1 MRDKMRVYFGLD
13 FGTTNSALVGI
24 RKVGNT
30 TSFIKFQD
38 EAGNP
43 FPSLVLLHK
52 VDGTIKTGR
61 EAWRNQ
67 KALSDDYY
75 VIHSIKSIIDTNKSW
90 NVGNKK
96 WTPIE
101 VAGEIFKALKKQ
113 VSDRGYDLR
122 EAMVSIP
129 VGFSS
134 SKRICLREAA
144 KLAGI
149 EIVDFV
155 SESTAAVFNNYTDVK
170 DYSKVAVFDWGGGTL
185 DVSILDNVD
194 GSIAEIATAGLSI
207 GGDDIN
213 KVIATQIHRRISK
226 KYSLGK
232 SFDNI
237 QSNYQDNM
245 LVECERAKKDLSS
258 DELASIF
265 LIDYDGV
272 SEVIDEEISYEIFEL
287 MTKDIIDE
295 AIKFFEDTVHNA
307 GLSLDEIDC
316 VIMVGGSTNLLPL
329 YNKASEKWEEKHNI
343 EVYYPEETGWDVAI
357 GTAKLCVKSGDYT
370 INDEISVILS
380 DDKTHFPIINKGQ
393 KVDSLKSVSFRLIED
408 DQYAIFKFAAN
419 RELKSIK
426 FIETYGFLDE
436 KLDCSVYIDEN
447 RVLNIDIKSNRK
459 PDSYLEKWVYP
470 TLNFRYNLPIDWEV

>member
-67 KALSDDYY
+67 KTLADNYY
-75 VIHSIKSIIDTNKSW
+75 VIHSIKSIIDTNKYWS
-90 NVGNKK
+90 VGNKK

-113 VSDRGYDLR
+113 VS
-122 EAMVSIP
+122 
-129 VGFSS
+129 S
-134 SKRICLREAA
+134 SKRSCLREAA
-144 KLAGI
+144 KLADI

-155 SESTAAVFNNYTDVK
+155 SESTAAVFNNYKDVK

-207 GGDDIN
+207 GGDDID

-258 DELASIF
+258 
-265 LIDYDGV
+265 
-272 SEVIDEEISYEIFEL
+272 EVIDEEISYEIFEL

-295 AIKFFEDTVHNA
+295 AIRFFEDTVHNA

-329 YNKASEKWEEKHNI
+329 YNKVSEKWEEKHNI

-380 DDKTHFPIINKGQ
+380 DDKTHFPIISKGQ
-393 KVDSLKSVSFRLIED
+393 KIDSLKSVSFRLIED

-447 RVLNIDIKSNRK
+447 RLLNIDIKSNRK
-459 PDSYLEKWVYP
+459 PDSCLEKWVYP
-470 TLNFRYNLPIDWEV
+470 TLKFRYNLPIDWEV